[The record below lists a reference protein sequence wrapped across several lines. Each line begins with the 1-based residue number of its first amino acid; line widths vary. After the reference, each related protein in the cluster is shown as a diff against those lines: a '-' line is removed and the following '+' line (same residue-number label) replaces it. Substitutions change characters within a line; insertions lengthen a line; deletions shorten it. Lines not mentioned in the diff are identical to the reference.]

1 MKTDADGEPEVARF
15 ALLGRLVAGV
25 AHDLNNYL
33 GVVDASLAMG
43 QRRLEGASCDSDL
56 ELARRATDH
65 ALRLIRSL
73 VDYARGGEPPTGE
86 VDLGDVV
93 RHTLALFDR
102 SIPSEVR
109 VSIDA
114 DRAVARVRGVSVEL
128 EQLVL
133 NLVLNACDAMC
144 NGGDLNVRVRDG
156 AAGTVT
162 LEVVD
167 TGCGVDTGASKAIGT
182 TSPSAKPGRRGHG
195 LGLGIVRSVCE
206 RHGAELRV
214 ARRDG
219 GGTAVTVTLA
229 ASRAA

>member
-1 MKTDADGEPEVARF
+1 MKTDADGEPEGGRF

-33 GVVDASLAMG
+33 GVVDVSLAMG
-43 QRRLEGASCDSDL
+43 QRRLEGGPHDSDL

-73 VDYARGGEPPTGE
+73 VDYARGGEPPAGE

-93 RHTLALFDR
+93 RRTLALFDR
-102 SIPSEVR
+102 SIPPEVR

-144 NGGDLNVRVRDG
+144 NGGELHVRVRDG
-156 AAGTVT
+156 VAGTVT
-162 LEVVD
+162 LEVAD
-167 TGCGVDTGASKAIGT
+167 TGCGVATGASTATGT
-182 TSPSAKPGRRGHG
+182 TSPSAKSGRGGQG

-214 ARRDG
+214 AHRDG
-219 GGTAVTVTLA
+219 GGTAVTVVLA
-229 ASRAA
+229 ANQTS